1 MIRNLEARDESVGLV
16 QCKFLPLSHTCSSCF
31 TALRASLLRAAAAA
45 ELKMLYFIQIH
56 VQK

>member
-1 MIRNLEARDESVGLV
+1 V
-16 QCKFLPLSHTCSSCF
+16 QVSATVAHLQFLFHCA
-31 TALRASLLRAAAAA
+31 ALRASLLRAAAAA